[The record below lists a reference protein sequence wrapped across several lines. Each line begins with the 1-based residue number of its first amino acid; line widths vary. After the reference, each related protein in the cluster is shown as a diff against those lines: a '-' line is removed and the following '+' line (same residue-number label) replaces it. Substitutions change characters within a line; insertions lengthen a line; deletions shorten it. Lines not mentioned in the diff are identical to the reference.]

1 MHAQKQIKQTKSS
14 DTGNGTMQLFFLSF
28 CLSQGESYGNKTY
41 HLYNS
46 LSLSLSLIFCS
57 CMSKERQEQKK
68 SLQERPRMQMDLYPT
83 LLLDSVETNRSK
95 NQMKRILRNFMGILM
110 NCIKFCNPYTWI
122 YIYINW
128 SNENVKVGPC
138 CLTKKKVQLGSRCL
152 IMLFFKSSSHLATP
166 QHMSSSTSALYSKF

>member
-14 DTGNGTMQLFFLSF
+14 DTGNGTMQLFFLSAF
-28 CLSQGESYGNKTY
+28 HRERAMGTKHAIFTN
-41 HLYNS
+41 

-83 LLLDSVETNRSK
+83 LLSDSVETNRSK

-122 YIYINW
+122 YI
-128 SNENVKVGPC
+128 
-138 CLTKKKVQLGSRCL
+138 
-152 IMLFFKSSSHLATP
+152 
-166 QHMSSSTSALYSKF
+166 